1 MGKCKEA
8 EEFLTMLLPSPPKT
22 KLCFSWASCLSI
34 LWGHEVEWGQTGGG
48 KDGRERMNKRWQEV
62 KLVW

>member
-1 MGKCKEA
+1 
-8 EEFLTMLLPSPPKT
+8 MLLPSPPKT
-22 KLCFSWASCLSI
+22 KLCFSWASCFSI